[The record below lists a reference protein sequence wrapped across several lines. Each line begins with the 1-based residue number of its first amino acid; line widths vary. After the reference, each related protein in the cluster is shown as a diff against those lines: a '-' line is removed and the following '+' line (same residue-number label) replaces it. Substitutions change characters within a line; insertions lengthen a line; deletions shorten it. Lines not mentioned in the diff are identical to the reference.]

1 MDKLAPNL
9 SERDRLIILYGGVIA
24 ALLLFYFIIWTPL
37 NVKNAELAD
46 NNAQTRELID
56 WMQKAKVQLV
66 HLHEQSKNKASANVS
81 LLSAIEQ
88 SVKRN
93 RLDAAAGDI
102 KQLEK
107 NRVQVSF
114 AEVDYR
120 AVMRWIEDVQG
131 ASQSKIDKVS
141 IQKTAKPGM
150 VHVEITLERSESPL
164 K

>member
-1 MDKLAPNL
+1 MDKIIPTL
-9 SERDRLIILYGGVIA
+9 SERDRLIVLYGGIVA
-24 ALLLFYFIIWTPL
+24 ALLLFYFIIWSPL
-37 NVKNAELAD
+37 NAKNDELVD
-46 NNAQTRELID
+46 SNAQTRDLID

-66 HLHEQSKNKASANVS
+66 HLHEQSKNKSATNTS

-114 AEVDYR
+114 AEVDYL

-131 ASQSKIDKVS
+131 VSLSKIDKVT
-141 IQKTAKPGM
+141 IQKTGKPGM
-150 VHVEITLERSESPL
+150 VHVEITLER
-164 K
+164 

>member
-1 MDKLAPNL
+1 MDKIAPNL
-9 SERDRLIILYGGVIA
+9 SERDRLIILYGGIIA
-24 ALLLFYFIIWTPL
+24 ALLLFYFIIWSPL
-37 NVKNAELAD
+37 NAKNDELVD
-46 NNAQTRELID
+46 SNAQTRDLID

-66 HLHEQSKNKASANVS
+66 HLHEQSKNKTATNTS

-114 AEVDYR
+114 AEVDYL

-131 ASQSKIDKVS
+131 VSLSKIDKVT
-141 IQKTAKPGM
+141 IQKTGKPGM
-150 VHVEITLERSESPL
+150 VHVEITLER
-164 K
+164 